1 MKKILAAL
9 TLTFIATAALAQTG
23 TWSGKLDVS
32 GTTLSLV
39 FHIGDSI
46 ATLDVPDQGAKQ
58 IPVSVKRSAFGSIEL
73 EVPSINASYKGL
85 WTGKLITGTY
95 TQNGMSFPLPLTPGA
110 PVLRRPQTPVGP
122 FAYVNADVSFS
133 NGDAVLKGTLTM
145 PENCSRETP
154 VLLMVTGSGFQNRD
168 EAMFGHK
175 PFAVIAD
182 AFANAG
188 IATLRYDDRGFGEST
203 GDVVSCTT
211 EDLKNDALAGIGLL
225 RGKFDHV
232 GVLGHSEGGSIAL
245 MLAAEGKADFVISLA
260 GMVASG
266 SETLLDQNR
275 RALQMAG
282 MPESET
288 NNYCRFLAD
297 AYEAVVNDMQLP
309 SPESYCL
316 SAENAVH
323 EIFLEDERVG
333 HLRLRQVPGNGPQ
346 WHQGHSGVLRPESLP
361 SPPRSARRLFRV
373 GSYSGLQIRTWLR
386 FWLTFPARHCSNR
399 RNQFRFP
406 VLLCICS
413 REFLCQC
420 HQGRNWSE
428 PSVPA
433 LSDWRCIGIQRNR
446 RNLLPGRPHRND
458 SLAANPLCT
467 LSLRNC
473 HASFC
478 SVVLSARSRGALR
491 MVILLLSVS

>member
-1 MKKILAAL
+1 M

-23 TWSGKLDVS
+23 TWNGKLDVS

-39 FHIGDSI
+39 FHIGDST

-85 WTGKLITGTY
+85 WTGKLITGIY
-95 TQNGMSFPLPLTPGA
+95 AQNGMSFPLPLTPGA

-154 VLLMVTGSGFQNRD
+154 VLLMVTGSGLQNRD
-168 EAMFGHK
+168 EEMFGHK

-182 AFANAG
+182 AFAKAG

-225 RGKFDHV
+225 REKFDHV

-275 RALQMAG
+275 RALQMTG

-297 AYEAVVNDMQLP
+297 AYAAVVNDMPLP
-309 SPESYCL
+309 SPDNNYCL
-316 SAENAVH
+316 PAGLKQNAFMLSTSLKTPYMKYFLGMNVSDILGSVKCPVMALNGTKDTQVDCDRNLSLLRQGLSGGYTFADESSVNVVKAEIGLNHLFQHCRTGEVSEYK
-323 EIFLEDERVG
+323 EIEETFSLDVLTEMIDWL
-333 HLRLRQVPGNGPQ
+333 HLRLSQK
-346 WHQGHSGVLRPESLP
+346 
-361 SPPRSARRLFRV
+361 
-373 GSYSGLQIRTWLR
+373 
-386 FWLTFPARHCSNR
+386 
-399 RNQFRFP
+399 
-406 VLLCICS
+406 
-413 REFLCQC
+413 
-420 HQGRNWSE
+420 
-428 PSVPA
+428 
-433 LSDWRCIGIQRNR
+433 
-446 RNLLPGRPHRND
+446 
-458 SLAANPLCT
+458 
-467 LSLRNC
+467 
-473 HASFC
+473 
-478 SVVLSARSRGALR
+478 
-491 MVILLLSVS
+491 

>member
-1 MKKILAAL
+1 MKRILAAL
-9 TLTFIATAALAQTG
+9 TLTFIATASLAQTG
-23 TWSGKLDVS
+23 TWNGKLDVS

-39 FHIGDSI
+39 FHMGDST

-58 IPVSVKRSAFGSIEL
+58 IPVSVKRSAFGAIEL

-154 VLLMVTGSGFQNRD
+154 VLLMVTGSGLQNRD
-168 EAMFGHK
+168 EAVFGHK

-203 GDVVSCTT
+203 GDAVSCTT
-211 EDLKNDALAGIGLL
+211 GDLKNDALAGIGLL

-297 AYEAVVNDMQLP
+297 AYEAVVNDMPFP
-309 SPESYCL
+309 SPESYYL
-316 SAENAVH
+316 SAALKQNASMLSVLLKTPYMKY
-323 EIFLEDERVG
+323 FLKMNVSDVKCPVMALNGTKDIQVSCDRN
-333 HLRLRQVPGNGPQ
+333 LSLLRQGLPGG
-346 WHQGHSGVLRPESLP
+346 
-361 SPPRSARRLFRV
+361 
-373 GSYSGLQIRTWLR
+373 YS
-386 FWLTFPARHCSNR
+386 
-399 RNQFRFP
+399 
-406 VLLCICS
+406 
-413 REFLCQC
+413 E
-420 HQGRNWSE
+420 
-428 PSVPA
+428 SVPA
-433 LSDWRCIGIQRNR
+433 TGSGSDLVSGSGSNFR
-446 RNLLPGRPHRND
+446 
-458 SLAANPLCT
+458 
-467 LSLRNC
+467 
-473 HASFC
+473 
-478 SVVLSARSRGALR
+478 SATAPTAETR
-491 MVILLLSVS
+491 SVSRSSSVSAAETRSVSRSASVSDNTSVNVIKAEAGLNHMFQHCRTGEMSEYKEIEETFSPDVLAEMTAWLRTLFAR